1 MGRHRYLIVLAAS
14 AAFLLSISERSFAQ
28 GPQQGGPNGPGFRGG
43 NGGRQFRPARE
54 RWREMSPEDR
64 QRFRS
69 NAERWLQM
77 PPEQR
82 QELRLREGVRRQ
94 RIQREADAALQG
106 SGLELEAERREAYE
120 RRYMQERRRIE
131 RALREELQQ
140 RRERELAPVV
150 ERLNKEF
157 KQPQDANSSARPG
170 GTVSPGPG
178 K

>member
-1 MGRHRYLIVLAAS
+1 MGRQRYLVVLAAS
-14 AAFLLSISERSFAQ
+14 AAFLLSIGERSFAQ
-28 GPQQGGPNGPGFRGG
+28 GPQQGGPGGPGIRQG

-69 NAERWLQM
+69 NADRWAQM

-94 RIQREADAALQG
+94 RIQREAQAALQG

-131 RALREELQQ
+131 RELREELQQ

-150 ERLNKEF
+150 ERLKKEF
-157 KQPQDANSSARPG
+157 TQPQGLNSPATSGSAASA
-170 GTVSPGPG
+170 SPG